1 MKGFLGGLAVKNPPS
16 NVEDIDLI
24 PRLGWSPRE
33 GNSNPLKYSCLG
45 NPMDRGAWKATA
57 HGTTRVRYD
66 LVTKQLQQQIL
77 NEGNSIFLMKIR
89 KH

>member
-1 MKGFLGGLAVKNPPS
+1 MVKNPPANAG
-16 NVEDIDLI
+16 NVKDMSSI
-24 PRLGWSPRE
+24 PGLERCPGE
-33 GNSNPLKYSCLG
+33 GNGNPLQYFCLG